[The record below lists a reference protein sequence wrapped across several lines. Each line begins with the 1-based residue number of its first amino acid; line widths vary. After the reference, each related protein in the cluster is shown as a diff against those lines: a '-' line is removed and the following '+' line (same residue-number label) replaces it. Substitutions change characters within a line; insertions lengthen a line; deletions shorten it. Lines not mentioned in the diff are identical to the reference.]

1 MPACAEQSWRRG
13 LAAACAMHAALGLAS
28 MVRYD
33 VSTLYFEPDTRG
45 WFARA
50 RVLQGMPAKAAD
62 HDRVA
67 HRRDGVPVDFRMSKH
82 DLHARP
88 IYHGEHDS
96 IEANLSI
103 GFAALAVNRLTEDRT
118 GWSINKFVRTA
129 QRYRTVE
136 IRAGQQILTAEDP
149 SHPTPYGRTRT
160 HQLIEHCTL
169 N

>member
-1 MPACAEQSWRRG
+1 
-13 LAAACAMHAALGLAS
+13 
-28 MVRYD
+28 
-33 VSTLYFEPDTRG
+33 
-45 WFARA
+45 
-50 RVLQGMPAKAAD
+50 
-62 HDRVA
+62 
-67 HRRDGVPVDFRMSKH
+67 MSKH

-118 GWSINKFVRTA
+118 GSSINKFVRTA

-149 SHPTPYGRTRT
+149 AHPTYGRTRT

>member
-1 MPACAEQSWRRG
+1 VKLAHAEQSWRRG
-13 LAAACAMHAALGLAS
+13 LAAACAKHAALGLAS

-67 HRRDGVPVDFRMSKH
+67 HRRDGAPADFRMSKH

-103 GFAALAVNRLTEDRT
+103 SFAALAVNR
-118 GWSINKFVRTA
+118 
-129 QRYRTVE
+129 
-136 IRAGQQILTAEDP
+136 
-149 SHPTPYGRTRT
+149 
-160 HQLIEHCTL
+160 
-169 N
+169 

>member
-1 MPACAEQSWRRG
+1 
-13 LAAACAMHAALGLAS
+13 
-28 MVRYD
+28 
-33 VSTLYFEPDTRG
+33 
-45 WFARA
+45 
-50 RVLQGMPAKAAD
+50 
-62 HDRVA
+62 
-67 HRRDGVPVDFRMSKH
+67 MSKH

-103 GFAALAVNRLTEDRT
+103 GFAANRLTEDRT

-129 QRYRTVE
+129 HRHRTVE

-149 SHPTPYGRTRT
+149 SHPTYGRTRS